1 MNFKI
6 EPEFQD
12 LIPPMSPEEY
22 EMLEKSIIKDGCRE
36 PLIIWAGE
44 NILLDGHNRFKICLE
59 NKIEYKVVKKEFDG
73 EDAAKNWM
81 LMNQLGRRNLSP
93 DNLTILRGQLY
104 GLNKRKDGGHGDQKS
119 DGKIYHPKS
128 IAKELA
134 EKTGVSEKTIRN
146 DAKFSDAVDNLT
158 RKIDPNFKKNI
169 QAGKRENTK
178 EEIIQA
184 AAVIVDDNPDT
195 FLQAKSILE
204 DKKQG
209 IANALGDNQHELIC
223 AAALDCVIRLNKADK
238 GSDYEKATEKDFKLM
253 SEALASVDEKVFA
266 LNKKIG
272 EVYHKKFKGG
282 IKK

>member
-6 EPEFQD
+6 EPEFAD
-12 LIPPMSPEEY
+12 LIPPLND
-22 EMLEKSIIKDGCRE
+22 LEFETLEQSIIEEGCRE

-59 NKIEYKVVKKEFDG
+59 NSLPYQVVKKEFDD
-73 EDAAKNWM
+73 ENAAKNWM

-104 GLNKRKDGGHGDQKS
+104 RLAKGEQGGDKKS
-119 DGKIYHPKS
+119 KGKICTLKNAAAD
-128 IAKELA
+128 IA
-134 EKTGVSEKTIRN
+134 EKTGVSERTIKN
-146 DAKFSDAVDNLT
+146 DAKFSDAVDSLT
-158 RKIDPNFKKNI
+158 KKIDPNFKKNI

-204 DKKQG
+204 DKKEG
-209 IANALGDNQHELIC
+209 IAAALGDNQHELIC
-223 AAALDCVIRLNKADK
+223 AAAMDCVIRLNRADK
-238 GSDYEKATEKDFKLM
+238 GSDYDKATEKDFKMM
-253 SEALASVDEKVFA
+253 SDALAKVDEKVFE

-272 EVYHKKFKGG
+272 EVYHKKFKKEGSR
-282 IKK
+282 K